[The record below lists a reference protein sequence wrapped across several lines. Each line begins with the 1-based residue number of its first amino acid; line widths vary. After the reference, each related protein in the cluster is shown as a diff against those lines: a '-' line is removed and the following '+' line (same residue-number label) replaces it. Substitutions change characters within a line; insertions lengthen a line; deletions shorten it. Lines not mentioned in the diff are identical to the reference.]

1 MGAIAAVSSS
11 QQQLAAVSSSQQ
23 QFAAV
28 SSSLQ
33 QLAAV
38 SLHLAPPVVMGGD
51 SESAFKNTSVRIG
64 LNCQGAFLKNSEGRL

>member
-1 MGAIAAVSSS
+1 L
-11 QQQLAAVSSSQQ
+11 QQSAAVSSSQQ

-38 SLHLAPPVVMGGD
+38 SLHLAKRHVTTP
-51 SESAFKNTSVRIG
+51 
-64 LNCQGAFLKNSEGRL
+64 FLKRGKISSQNC

>member
-11 QQQLAAVSSSQQ
+11 LQQSAAVCSSQQ

-33 QLAAV
+33 QSAAV
-38 SLHLAPPVVMGGD
+38 SLHLAPPCMAPVNIGVY
-51 SESAFKNTSVRIG
+51 SNESFFVIALGV
-64 LNCQGAFLKNSEGRL
+64 